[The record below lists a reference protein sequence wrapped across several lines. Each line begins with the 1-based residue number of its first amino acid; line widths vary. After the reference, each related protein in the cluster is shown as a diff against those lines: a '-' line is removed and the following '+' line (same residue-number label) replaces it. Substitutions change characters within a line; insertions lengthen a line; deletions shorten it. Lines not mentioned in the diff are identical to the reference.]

1 MVVNGTKGPVWAFSF
16 PRCQPY
22 LLRMARNDS
31 VSHSRNTNT
40 TLKELI
46 QAQNNRNGSF
56 VPFTIIGRCST
67 DEAML
72 SNQAA
77 IIAKVTILKRNMKS
91 KEMNFANV
99 EVVSIAPMRNRG
111 RLGRIARVCAR
122 IPRKKGPDTMTLRWY
137 FAGLS
142 AIGYFTFAP
151 LTIANGNSAG
161 HMSAMGRHENGQ
173 RNEHCRYPDPFWAPS
188 FAYHAGI
195 YNSDYS
201 YTPTAEQQ
209 AKANQQVEA
218 YLLAVKERRKHAA
231 THRYISVET
240 LRPTKKQ
247 LEDFTRKQP
256 PSRRVE
262 PAQLRCLM
270 VFDTQN
276 REFVGSGCY
285 VVSGKPSAGEVAQFE
300 TVSAEF
306 VGHGTL

>member
-1 MVVNGTKGPVWAFSF
+1 
-16 PRCQPY
+16 
-22 LLRMARNDS
+22 
-31 VSHSRNTNT
+31 
-40 TLKELI
+40 
-46 QAQNNRNGSF
+46 
-56 VPFTIIGRCST
+56 
-67 DEAML
+67 
-72 SNQAA
+72 
-77 IIAKVTILKRNMKS
+77 MKS
-91 KEMNFANV
+91 KEMNLASV
-99 EVVSIAPMRNRG
+99 EFVSIAPMRNRG
-111 RLGRIARVCAR
+111 RFGRITRVCAR

-137 FAGLS
+137 IAGLL
-142 AIGYFTFAP
+142 AIGSLTFVP
-151 LTIANGNSAG
+151 LTIANGTSAG

-173 RNEHCRYPDPFWAPS
+173 RNEHCRYPDPFWTPS

-201 YTPTAEQQ
+201 YTPTTEQQ

-218 YLLAVKERRKHAA
+218 YLLAVKNRRKHAA

-262 PAQLRCLM
+262 PARLRCLM

-285 VVSGKPSAGEVAQFE
+285 VVSSEPSAGEVAQFE